1 MPKLTLIIGNKN
13 YSSWSLRSWVF
24 MRHHQ
29 ITVDEKKIL
38 LDTETTTQELSQYSS
53 GIKVPVLQDG
63 NLEIWDSLAILEYIS
78 EQYCDSNGWPS
89 DRNARAIARSVSA
102 EMHSSFANLRSELPM
117 NCRKQFNHINLSIE
131 AAEEVTRVK
140 EIWGMCREQFAGNGQ
155 WLFGEYPI
163 ADAMFAPIALRFN
176 GYSVPLEGVEKDYV
190 QSVLNQ
196 PCIIEWIAEA
206 KAEKEIIHSEEI
218 QLK

>member
-1 MPKLTLIIGNKN
+1 
-13 YSSWSLRSWVF
+13 

-29 ITVDEKKIL
+29 ITFDEKKIL

-63 NLEIWDSLAILEYIS
+63 NLEIWDSLAILEYVS
-78 EQYCDSNGWPS
+78 EQYCESSGWPS
-89 DRNARAIARSVSA
+89 DPSARAIARSVSA

-131 AAEEVTRVK
+131 AAKEVTRVK
-140 EIWGMCREQFAGNGQ
+140 EIWRMCREQFSDNGQ
-155 WLFGEYPI
+155 WLFGEYSI
-163 ADAMFAPIALRFN
+163 ADAMFAPIALRFK
-176 GYSVPLEGVEKDYV
+176 GYSIPLGGAEKDYV

-196 PCIIEWIAEA
+196 PCIAEWIAAA
-206 KAEKEIIHSEEI
+206 KAEKEIIELEEM
-218 QLK
+218 